1 MEAAPGAQPPSPLP
15 QRAMLAAPLA
25 SATSRPTRATPRP
38 PRKRRVLW
46 WSLAGVLALILAVS
60 SYFVVV
66 AVRALDRLER
76 DPALLVDYPGRPAA
90 GLGTNFL
97 VSATHTAGAS
107 TKADLIMLV
116 HLNRASNKVYLVSLP
131 SDFLLTAPDG
141 TQAELQQL
149 NGQGADVLQRVLETT
164 FDARIDHAATVDY
177 EGFIS
182 LTEQLGGVTVDN
194 PVETTTPAGVHFPKG
209 RITVS
214 GKDALAYV
222 ADNSDFPGRAAFL
235 EQRQQSVLRAI
246 VLKSLQPQT
255 ILNPV
260 VLSSVTQALARH
272 IRVDASLTTPAI
284 AQLAV
289 GMRLGGAG
297 DIVTVRP
304 PVLGTTTGDDGSQA
318 TLPSADLIAELSVAL
333 RNDTM
338 DAYLAAHPA
347 GR

>member
-1 MEAAPGAQPPSPLP
+1 M
-15 QRAMLAAPLA
+15 
-25 SATSRPTRATPRP
+25 TRRC
-38 PRKRRVLW
+38 
-46 WSLAGVLALILAVS
+46 S
-60 SYFVVV
+60 STT
-66 AVRALDRLER
+66 R
-76 DPALLVDYPGRPAA
+76 DARSA

-116 HLNRASNKVYLVSLP
+116 HLNRGQQQGLPGLP
-131 SDFLLTAPDG
+131 SQRLPTTTPDG
-141 TQAELQQL
+141 TQVELQQL

-214 GKDALAYV
+214 GQDALAYV

-246 VLKSLQPQT
+246 VLKSPR
-255 ILNPV
+255 NRRP
-260 VLSSVTQALARH
+260 SSTRWC
-272 IRVDASLTTPAI
+272 
-284 AQLAV
+284 
-289 GMRLGGAG
+289 
-297 DIVTVRP
+297 
-304 PVLGTTTGDDGSQA
+304 
-318 TLPSADLIAELSVAL
+318 
-333 RNDTM
+333 
-338 DAYLAAHPA
+338 
-347 GR
+347 